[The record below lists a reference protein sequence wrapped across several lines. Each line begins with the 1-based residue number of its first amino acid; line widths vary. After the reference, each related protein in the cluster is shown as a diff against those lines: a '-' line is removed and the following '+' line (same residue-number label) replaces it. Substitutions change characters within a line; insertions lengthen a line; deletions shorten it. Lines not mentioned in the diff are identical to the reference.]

1 MAAEDKENE
10 EIDAVFEQAVQVIS
24 ESAIG
29 PDPETEA
36 DQEPG
41 ENYEYDFILN
51 ATKFDW
57 IINHEQSNI
66 SFYYESKFWMLKIY
80 SFGTLCPVK

>member
-51 ATKFDW
+51 AKFD
-57 IINHEQSNI
+57 
-66 SFYYESKFWMLKIY
+66 
-80 SFGTLCPVK
+80 

>member
-24 ESAIG
+24 ESATVRLDTEI
-29 PDPETEA
+29 EA

-41 ENYEYDFILN
+41 KNYEYDF
-51 ATKFDW
+51 T
-57 IINHEQSNI
+57 
-66 SFYYESKFWMLKIY
+66 
-80 SFGTLCPVK
+80 

>member
-41 ENYEYDFILN
+41 ENYEYYFILN
-51 ATKFDW
+51 AE
-57 IINHEQSNI
+57 NS
-66 SFYYESKFWMLKIY
+66 
-80 SFGTLCPVK
+80 